1 MRRPALS
8 TPHSAKCTLP
18 ATKRSL
24 VDRPASSSPNVKP
37 KAKRNKEEENRGKQ
51 ISVDDIYALIQ
62 DMKVYMQIMKY
73 QMIEEKV
80 DEQLDKIHQRHKI
93 ILFI

>member
-8 TPHSAKCTLP
+8 TPHSVRGTLL

-24 VDRPASSSPNVKP
+24 VDSPASSSPNVKP
-37 KAKRNKEEENRGKQ
+37 KAKRNKEEEYRGKP
-51 ISVDDIYALIQ
+51 ISLDDIYALIQ
-62 DMKVYMQIMKY
+62 DMKEY

-80 DEQLDKIHQRHKI
+80 DEQLDKIHQRHI
-93 ILFI
+93 IIVSSYC